1 MIDLKFVVARIL
13 LSIGKKGSTMNL
25 GHRRILPLVF
35 MLLCLCANIAGCE
48 SAKAPERKN
57 AESQPRITE
66 TADKES
72 VKEIERLIEQL
83 AISDKPAAME
93 PVYTP
98 SIDTPRTDKR
108 VIAFEAAKKLKTY
121 GKAAF
126 PFLLAHLDDNRQ
138 SVAFRRVI
146 PHTVGLSCLCII
158 EDQII
163 ALPSDYQGS
172 FYRKGKD
179 GELHPRPRFMEPHL
193 FTSKTI
199 AQYLED
205 RKDKSLEEMQVE
217 ALEWLI
223 EQEKKIGFQSEE
235 QENEILGPLRR
246 RLRQIKGKMGKN

>member
-1 MIDLKFVVARIL
+1 
-13 LSIGKKGSTMNL
+13 
-25 GHRRILPLVF
+25 
-35 MLLCLCANIAGCE
+35 MLICLCANTVGCKSAE
-48 SAKAPERKN
+48 SPERKD
-57 AESQPRITE
+57 AESQRRVTE
-66 TADKES
+66 AADKES

-83 AISDKPAAME
+83 AISDKPAAMA

-98 SIDTPRTDKR
+98 SIDTPRTDRR
-108 VIAFEAAKKLKTY
+108 VIAIEAAKKLKTY

-138 SVAFRRVI
+138 SIACRRII
-146 PHTVGLSCLCII
+146 PQTVGLACLCII

-172 FYRKGKD
+172 FMRKGKD
-179 GELHPRPRFMEPHL
+179 GESHPRPVFMKPYL
-193 FTSKTI
+193 FTSETV

-223 EQEKKIGFQSEE
+223 EQEKKIGFYSEE

-246 RLRQIKGKMGKN
+246 QLQQIKSEMDRK